1 MKRNTFLST
10 CLIGTLFA
18 SVASAA
24 FPPTPSTWLNG
35 NQMDLNALKGKIV
48 VLQFYEET

>member
-1 MKRNTFLST
+1 MKRFTFIST
-10 CLIGTLFA
+10 CLIATLIG
-18 SVASAA
+18 SVANAA

-35 NQMDLNALKGKIV
+35 KQMDLNALKGKIV